1 MRIIT
6 VLVILCLFAGSLYA
20 RGEQESVG
28 GGEGNPTDEVVW
40 PTDTVTILVGVRAG
54 GNQDLKA
61 RILAKYLSE
70 EIDMPVV
77 VENVPGASGSLAA
90 VNYLEEKP
98 NTNKL
103 FFVPLALLSLNPLY
117 QEVIYSIDDFL
128 PVASFDT
135 SDFGLFVKADGRFED
150 FDDLIEY
157 GKDKLIKFGSAGPG
171 AANYLYSQATFNL
184 SGARADTITHGN
196 ANEGLSNVL
205 AGTTDV
211 NLAALNATAID
222 YINEGQLIPI
232 LTYADEP
239 VIVGGLE
246 IPTAQSYGLDL
257 SYAAYTYLATR
268 TGTNPE
274 VVDFITK
281 SIYNVYAN
289 PDFQEEAERL
299 NIQTIKDTQQEILDY
314 LVRSIVQAKEL
325 HELVTGN

>member
-1 MRIIT
+1 MRIFS
-6 VLVILCLFAGSLYA
+6 VLLILCLFAGSLFA
-20 RGEQESVG
+20 KGEQESVG
-28 GGEGNPTDEVVW
+28 GVEGSLSEEVVW

-61 RILAKYLSE
+61 RILAKYLSD
-70 EIDMPVV
+70 EIGMPVV

-103 FFVPLALLSLNPLY
+103 FFAPLALLSLNPLY
-117 QEVIYSIDDFL
+117 QEVIFSLDDFM

-135 SDFGLFVKADGRFED
+135 SNFGLFVKANGRFAT

-157 GKDKLIKFGSAGPG
+157 GKENLIKFGSAGPG
-171 AANYLYSQATFNL
+171 AANYLYSHATFKL
-184 SGARADTITHGN
+184 LGVRADTITHGN

-211 NLAALNATAID
+211 NFAALNATAVD

-239 VIVGGLE
+239 VMVGDIE

-257 SYAAYTYLATR
+257 SYAAYTYIATR
-268 TGTNPE
+268 AGTDPD
-274 VVDFITK
+274 VADYITA
-281 SIYNVYAN
+281 SIYNVYGN
-289 PDFQEEAERL
+289 PDFQEEVTRL
-299 NIQTIKDTQQEILDY
+299 EIQTLQDTQQEILEY
-314 LVRSIVQAKEL
+314 LVRSNVQAKEL
-325 HELVTGN
+325 HEMVMSN